1 MNLSSYFAI
10 GFLLIVALA
19 AGALTIVGRDRVWQL
34 FGSPDL
40 GPVTFEKL
48 VRRITPNDALACLP
62 GICNTK
68 IDIDSPVFPVA
79 ARDLQVALAKV
90 IESEPRTS
98 LVAADEA
105 NLTYR
110 YIQRSKWLRFPDT
123 IILRLV
129 DLPNGQST
137 ILIYSRSQ
145 LGEGD
150 LGVNRAR
157 IRRWLDTFAAQQKV
171 G

>member
-10 GFLLIVALA
+10 GFLLIVSLA

-34 FGSPDL
+34 FGPPDL

-48 VRRITPNDALACLP
+48 VRRTTPNDALACLP
-62 GICNTK
+62 GVCNAK
-68 IDIDSPVFPVA
+68 IDINSPVFPVA

-90 IESEPRTS
+90 IELEPRTT
-98 LVAADEA
+98 LVAADEP

-110 YIQRSKWLRFPDT
+110 YIQRSKWMRFPDT
-123 IILRLV
+123 IVVRLF

-145 LGEGD
+145 LGRGD

-157 IRRWLDTFAAQQKV
+157 IRRWLDTLVAQQKV

>member
-62 GICNTK
+62 SICNTK
-68 IDIDSPVFPVA
+68 IDFISPVFAVA
-79 ARDLQVALAKV
+79 A
-90 IESEPRTS
+90 
-98 LVAADEA
+98 
-105 NLTYR
+105 
-110 YIQRSKWLRFPDT
+110 QRS
-123 IILRLV
+123 
-129 DLPNGQST
+129 G
-137 ILIYSRSQ
+137 
-145 LGEGD
+145 G
-150 LGVNRAR
+150 RACES
-157 IRRWLDTFAAQQKV
+157 D
-171 G
+171 

>member
-1 MNLSSYFAI
+1 MNLRAFFPI
-10 GFLLIVALA
+10 GFLLTVSLV
-19 AGALTIVGRDRVWQL
+19 AGALTLVGPDRIWRV

-40 GPVTFEKL
+40 GPVTFETL
-48 VRRITPNDALACLP
+48 VRRIAPNDALACLP
-62 GICNTK
+62 GICNAR
-68 IDIDSPVFPVA
+68 IDFDSPIFPVA

-90 IESEPRTS
+90 IESEPRVS
-98 LVAADEA
+98 RVAADEA

-110 YIQRSKWLRFPDT
+110 YIQRSKWMRFPDT
-123 IILRLV
+123 IVVRLV
-129 DLPNGQST
+129 DLPDGRST

-145 LGEGD
+145 LGKGD

-157 IRRWLDTFAAQQKV
+157 IRRWLDTLVGQQNE

>member
-1 MNLSSYFAI
+1 MNMRWFFSI
-10 GFLLIVALA
+10 GFLLTVSLA
-19 AGALTIVGRDRVWQL
+19 AGALTLVGPDRIWRV

-62 GICNTK
+62 GICNTR
-68 IDIDSPVFPVA
+68 IDFNSSIFPVA

-90 IESEPRTS
+90 IESEPRMS

-123 IILRLV
+123 IVVRLV
-129 DLPNGQST
+129 DLPDGQST

-145 LGEGD
+145 FGKGD

-157 IRRWLDTFAAQQKV
+157 IRRWLDTLVAQQNE

>member
-1 MNLSSYFAI
+1 M
-10 GFLLIVALA
+10 
-19 AGALTIVGRDRVWQL
+19 
-34 FGSPDL
+34 
-40 GPVTFEKL
+40 
-48 VRRITPNDALACLP
+48 
-62 GICNTK
+62 
-68 IDIDSPVFPVA
+68 
-79 ARDLQVALAKV
+79 
-90 IESEPRTS
+90 IESEPRLG

-123 IILRLV
+123 IVVRLV

-145 LGEGD
+145 LGKGD

-157 IRRWLDTFAAQQKV
+157 IRRWLDTLVAQQKI